1 MKQDNKITLLA
12 GICSLALLGFSPQ
25 MYATNKAELS
35 MSVQQTKKITGTVS
49 DSQGAI
55 IGATVKVKGTSNGA
69 VTDMDGK
76 FSINAPVGATIEVSY
91 IGYITKSF
99 KVGNQS
105 NVNITLTEDNQNLDE
120 VVVVGYGTMKKSDL
134 AGASA

>member
-35 MSVQQTKKITGTVS
+35 MSVQQTKKITGTVY

-55 IGATVKVKGTSNGA
+55 IGATVK
-69 VTDMDGK
+69 
-76 FSINAPVGATIEVSY
+76 
-91 IGYITKSF
+91 
-99 KVGNQS
+99 GNW
-105 NVNITLTEDNQNLDE
+105 
-120 VVVVGYGTMKKSDL
+120 
-134 AGASA
+134 